1 MRGIELPAVM
11 GIVNVTPDSFSDGGR
26 FLDAGRAVDH
36 GLELA
41 AAGAAV
47 LDVGGESTRPG
58 SQPVP
63 ADEQVRRVVPVI
75 RRLVAEA
82 GLPVS
87 VDTTDASVAAAALD
101 AGATV
106 VNDITAG
113 RGDDRMLSVVAGAGA
128 GYVFMHMQGTPATM
142 QADPRYDDVVAEVGA
157 FLAERRAAAREAGI
171 ADAELMADPGLGFGK
186 TVAHNLTLLA
196 RLPDV
201 ARAAG
206 VPVLVGPSRKGFIGV
221 AGGAPGA
228 PLPVD
233 EREDGTLATVVW
245 ALDHGASMVRVHDVA
260 PAVEAVR
267 LLQAV
272 SAASPTDPD
281 PPVSWRPPTP
291 VPTPEVAAS

>member
-1 MRGIELPAVM
+1 MRGIERPAVM

-26 FLDAGRAVDH
+26 FLDPGRAVEH

-41 AAGAAV
+41 AAGAAI

-63 ADEQVRRVVPVI
+63 AEEQRRRVVPVI
-75 RRLVAEA
+75 RRLAAEA
-82 GLPVS
+82 GVPVS
-87 VDTTDASVAAAALD
+87 VDTSDASVAAAALE

-113 RGDDRMLSVVAGAGA
+113 RGDSKMMPLVAGAGA

-142 QADPRYDDVVAEVGA
+142 QLDPRYADVVAEVGA
-157 FLAERRAAAREAGI
+157 FLAERRRAAREAGI
-171 ADAELMADPGLGFGK
+171 TDDDLVADPGLGFGK

-196 RLPDV
+196 RLTEV
-201 ARAAG
+201 TRAAG

-233 EREDGTLATVVW
+233 GREDGTLAAVVW
-245 ALDHGASMVRVHDVA
+245 ALDHGASIVRVHDVA

-267 LLQAV
+267 VLRAM
-272 SAASPTDPD
+272 AAATPTDPD
-281 PPVSWRPPTP
+281 PPVSWRPPAL
-291 VPTPEVAAS
+291 EAKAS

>member
-1 MRGIELPAVM
+1 MDGIELPAVM

-26 FLDAGRAVDH
+26 YLDAGRAVEH

-63 ADEQVRRVVPVI
+63 ADEQRRRVVPVI
-75 RRLVAEA
+75 RRLASEA
-82 GLPVS
+82 GVPVS
-87 VDTTDASVAAAALD
+87 IDTADASVAAAALD

-113 RGDDRMLSVVAGAGA
+113 RGDPEMLALVARSGA

-157 FLAERRAAAREAGI
+157 FLAERGEAARKAGI
-171 ADAELMADPGLGFGK
+171 PADRLVADPGLGFGK
-186 TVAHNLTLLA
+186 TVAHNLALLA
-196 RLPDV
+196 RLGDV

-221 AGGAPGA
+221 ASGAAGA

-233 EREDGTLATVVW
+233 EREDGTLAAVVW
-245 ALDHGASMVRVHDVA
+245 ALDHGASMVRVHDVG

-267 LLQAV
+267 VLLAM
-272 SAASPTDPD
+272 AAAIPTDPD
-281 PPVSWRPPTP
+281 PAVSWR
-291 VPTPEVAAS
+291 AAS